1 MKRYLSLWFPDWPL
15 IRLKRAQTNRL
26 IPQGK
31 ANSCDTDR
39 AEALPFVLI
48 ENGTHGL
55 RIASAN
61 QAAQLIGLTEGLSF
75 TDAKARVPN
84 LRHQDIDRVADAK
97 ALEALA
103 KWMIRFAPLVALD
116 GSDGVMLETTGCD
129 HLYGGETAMVAEVSK
144 ILAREQIPHRTGLA
158 STQVAASA
166 VARGAS
172 GQILSA
178 GYEKDGLSDLP
189 ISALRVSNEA
199 ETLLRRFGL
208 NQIGQLYSIDR
219 KALARRF
226 QSKSNADAVLLKL
239 DQALG
244 DRRDPIKPLRPA
256 PAKRVELKCPEPIAS
271 RDDIELGLEKL
282 TIQICTD
289 LKTFGQGA
297 RHFTL
302 VAYKSDGTLAT
313 AEISAA
319 RPVNMPSHILRL
331 FSERIDRIDPGFGI
345 DLLTLE
351 ARRTGPMDE
360 SAVAL
365 SSDLAARDTDPI
377 ALSALADRMTAKL
390 GEGVVQVTAFKE
402 SHRPNLA
409 EQKHSFKGD
418 IPKRPSPN
426 RQAGPRPLRLLRR
439 PERVQ
444 VLAEVP
450 EGPPLRFVW
459 RRVARKVAKADGP
472 ERIAPEWWTYTALPP
487 AAALQED
494 ATRKWLTPKFDPRA
508 DAALIAKTRTEFEQ
522 MQTSESINHLPRARD
537 YYRVE
542 DKEGRRYWVFR
553 EGLYDDG
560 RGGSPDWY
568 IHGLFA

>member
-1 MKRYLSLWFPDWPL
+1 MLVETG
-15 IRLKRAQTNRL
+15 A
-26 IPQGK
+26 
-31 ANSCDTDR
+31 
-39 AEALPFVLI
+39 
-48 ENGTHGL
+48 HGL
-55 RIASAN
+55 CVASAN
-61 QAAQLIGLTEGLSF
+61 KAAQAIGLTEGLAF
-75 TDAKARVPN
+75 TDAKARAPH
-84 LRHQDIDRVADAK
+84 LHHQDIDRAADAK

-103 KWMIRFAPLVALD
+103 KWLIRFAPLVALD
-116 GSDGVMLETTGCD
+116 GRNGIMLETTGCD
-129 HLYGGETAMVAEVSK
+129 HLYGGEAAMVADVSR
-144 ILAREQIPHRTGLA
+144 ILSREQIPHRMGLA

-172 GQILSA
+172 GRVLPI
-178 GYEKDGLSDLP
+178 GCEKDGLADLQ

-208 NQIGQLYSIDR
+208 NRIGQLYDIDR

-244 DRRDPIKPLRPA
+244 YRCDPIKPLRPA
-256 PAKRVELKCPEPIAS
+256 PAKRVELKCLEPIATGGA
-271 RDDIELGLEKL
+271 IEIGLETL
-282 TIQICTD
+282 TIQLCKD
-289 LKTFGQGA
+289 LKSFGQGA

-302 VAYKSDGTLAT
+302 TAYRSDGTLASI
-313 AEISAA
+313 EVSAA
-319 RPVNMPSHILRL
+319 RPVNMPSHIVQL
-331 FSERIDRIDPGFGI
+331 FSERIDQIDPGFGI

-365 SSDLAARDTDPI
+365 SGDLAAQDTDI
-377 ALSALADRMTAKL
+377 VALSALADRVAAKL
-390 GEGVVQVTAFKE
+390 GEGAVQVTAFQE
-402 SHRPNLA
+402 SHRPDLA
-409 EQKHSFKGD
+409 EQKRPFEGD
-418 IPKRPSPN
+418 IPKQLSSNP
-426 RQAGPRPLRLLRR
+426 QAGPRPLRLLRQ

-472 ERIAPEWWTYTALPP
+472 ERIAPEWWTYTAPP
-487 AAALQED
+487 PSAAPQED
-494 ATRKWLTPKFDPRA
+494 APRKWLTPKFDPRA

-522 MQTSESINHLPRARD
+522 MQTAETVRNLPRARD

-542 DKEGRRYWVFR
+542 DDEGRRYWVFR
-553 EGLYDDG
+553 EGLYNDG
-560 RGGSPDWY
+560 RGGAPDWY
-568 IHGLFA
+568 VHGLFA